1 MGVAI
6 IIISKYLCYHYYNDG
21 FLEALSIY
29 YKGLVGVHKVVLIN
43 ELKNNNNNLHEFK
56 NKIKVFGVG

>member
-43 ELKNNNNNLHEFK
+43 EF
-56 NKIKVFGVG
+56 